1 MFVKQNVCSKK
12 LLTNKYMFD
21 IMPVKKQMFVSYV
34 RTRWCIT
41 DFSIMIRKRKMERC
55 KVMYRVMYQR
65 NIGNGKELLRRR
77 RAFLFGF
84 VLFVVLSFFSIVFIT
99 KTVTAEREMDRAKKI
114 TSVQI
119 KKGDT
124 LWSIAKSYI
133 SDEYNDI
140 DDYIDEIKTS
150 NGLSSDTIHAGNYI
164 IVPYY
169 TDASK

>member
-1 MFVKQNVCSKK
+1 
-12 LLTNKYMFD
+12 
-21 IMPVKKQMFVSYV
+21 
-34 RTRWCIT
+34 
-41 DFSIMIRKRKMERC
+41 
-55 KVMYRVMYQR
+55 MYQR